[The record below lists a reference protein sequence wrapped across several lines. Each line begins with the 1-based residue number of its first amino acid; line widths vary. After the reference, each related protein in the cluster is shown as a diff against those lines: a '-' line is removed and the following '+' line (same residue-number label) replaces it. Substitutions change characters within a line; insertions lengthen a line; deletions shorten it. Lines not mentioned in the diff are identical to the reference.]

1 MMDMTSAA
9 QTAAPEDS
17 DTSQVRRK
25 MESVATAANL
35 DGEGRPPEEESRGE
49 DSSESSLGFK
59 DLRNLQAICITI
71 RACMYA
77 ERERERHALL
87 LRL

>member
-25 MESVATAANL
+25 MESVANL

-77 ERERERHALL
+77 EREREALL